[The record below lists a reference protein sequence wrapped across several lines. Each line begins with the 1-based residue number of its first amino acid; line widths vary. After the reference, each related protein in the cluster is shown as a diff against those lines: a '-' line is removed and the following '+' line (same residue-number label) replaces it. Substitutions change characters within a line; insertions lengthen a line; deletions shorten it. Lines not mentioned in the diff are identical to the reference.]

1 MIYIYLIQRKKYF
14 VDSNGYQPNETVDLI
29 FSESNKLKN
38 IIKQC
43 LNSSV
48 ELSISE
54 IVEAYY
60 QVINIKSLVKFVR
73 INLEGKKNIEAIKS
87 LLIRIQEEENYIE
100 ENFDGKLHPL
110 VVANIKKLIEISMK
124 ELKNLSSKQNGKT
137 KENLEIQAKMYK
149 KLRQIMSTKEFVE
162 QYDKELNNTLKD

>member
-1 MIYIYLIQRKKYF
+1 M
-14 VDSNGYQPNETVDLI
+14 DSNGYQPNETMDLF
-29 FSESNKLKN
+29 FSESDKLKN
-38 IIKQC
+38 IIKQF
-43 LNSSV
+43 LNNSV
-48 ELSISE
+48 ELSVSE

-73 INLEGKKNIEAIKS
+73 MNLEDKKNIEATKS
-87 LLIRIQEEENYIE
+87 LLIRIQEEEKYIE

-110 VVANIKKLIEISMK
+110 VVTNIKKLIENSMK

-137 KENLEIQAKMYK
+137 KEDLEIQAKMYK

-162 QYDKELNNTLKD
+162 QYDTELNNTLKD

>member
-1 MIYIYLIQRKKYF
+1 MN
-14 VDSNGYQPNETVDLI
+14 SNGYQPNETVDLF

-38 IIKQC
+38 IIKQF
-43 LNSSV
+43 LNNSI

-60 QVINIKSLVKFVR
+60 QVINIKSLIKFVR
-73 INLEGKKNIEAIKS
+73 MNLEDKKNIEATKL

-110 VVANIKKLIEISMK
+110 VVANIKKLIEKSMK
-124 ELKNLSSKQNGKT
+124 ELKNISSKQNGKT
-137 KENLEIQAKMYK
+137 KEDLEIQAKMYK

-162 QYDKELNNTLKD
+162 QYDKELNSTLKD

>member
-14 VDSNGYQPNETVDLI
+14 VDSNGFQPNETVDLI

-73 INLEGKKNIEAIKS
+73 INLGDKKNIEATKS

-137 KENLEIQAKMYK
+137 KEDLEIQAKMYK

-162 QYDKELNNTLKD
+162 QYDKELNNTLKN